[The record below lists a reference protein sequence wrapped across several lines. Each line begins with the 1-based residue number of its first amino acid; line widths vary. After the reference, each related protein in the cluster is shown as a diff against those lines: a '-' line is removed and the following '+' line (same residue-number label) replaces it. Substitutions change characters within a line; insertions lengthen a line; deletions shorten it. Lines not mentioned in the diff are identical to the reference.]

1 MLLVQVAQL
10 TAPLDMLL
18 GTRRIDLSTTI
29 NISVWL
35 VLSLRQIVVDNFG
48 SFFSIG
54 DSSSFL

>member
-29 NISVWL
+29 NISV
-35 VLSLRQIVVDNFG
+35 
-48 SFFSIG
+48 
-54 DSSSFL
+54 